1 MAVTNFT
8 PLLGLALPTTGDLSG
23 TWGTT
28 VNDGITDLLDDA
40 VAGTT
45 TLSADTDVTLSTTN
59 GADNQAR
66 SAVILWTAS
75 NGATTRNITA
85 PAQSK
90 AYVVINAGTGSIVIR
105 GSGPT
110 TGVTLPAGTKA
121 LVAWNGSDFVKI
133 ASNPVVLTT
142 DVSGT
147 LAVANGG
154 TGITSFG
161 AGVATFLGTP
171 SSANLAAAV
180 TDETG
185 SGALV
190 FATSPTLV
198 TPALGT
204 PASATLTNATG
215 LPLTTGVTGTL
226 PTANGGTNLTS
237 FTSGGVVYASSSSAL
252 TTGSALTFDGIS
264 LGVGSSSYGDA
275 GTISLSVGVAGSTT
289 GGLQLF
295 AGSAQEH
302 YIQWGDATSGAGTYA
317 GAISYSH
324 ASDFMRFWTSS
335 AEVMRLTSTGL
346 ELKGKLAAG
355 YTDFSGIPTNGAA
368 FAGSVGIGT
377 SSITSGFKLDVV
389 GDARFSDV
397 AGDDGV
403 ELGWSAGGSAGFVQ
417 AYDRG
422 ASAFRDLSLNNA
434 VTISSSGNVGIGASL
449 PSAKL
454 QSEVSGSTAQL
465 KLTQTSYASYNFKV
479 NTDSSLTIDKDGT
492 TRLTV
497 DSSGNVGIGTPSP
510 TQLLDVTTTGATTA
524 TIVAQNTTASN
535 GGAGLRAGNPQNL
548 LIMGTD
554 SNSGGLT
561 GTANSSYF
569 YTTSTSPMLFLPNGS
584 VSVKLNQYGIG
595 VGASTPTS
603 GAGITFPATQ
613 SASSDANTLD
623 DYEEGTTTVTFTPS
637 TSGTITLSASY
648 QTVAYTKVGRLVTIT
663 GEFLVS
669 SVSTPV
675 GTSVTIGNLPFAASS
690 ASNAFT
696 SGFGIL
702 DLGTG
707 SVVGARVNASI
718 NTIDLR
724 VDASTIGTNYNI
736 IVGFSYMT

>member
-497 DSSGNVGIGTPSP
+497 DSAGNTKFEGNISVGGAT
-510 TQLLDVTTTGATTA
+510 VTT
-524 TIVAQNTTASN
+524 S
-535 GGAGLRAGNPQNL
+535 
-548 LIMGTD
+548 GT
-554 SNSGGLT
+554 
-561 GTANSSYF
+561 
-569 YTTSTSPMLFLPNGS
+569 
-584 VSVKLNQYGIG
+584 
-595 VGASTPTS
+595 
-603 GAGITFPATQ
+603 GITFPATQ